1 MLIYN
6 HRKEIEKKRRKEM
19 KYNWLAG
26 KERRT
31 IEEVM
36 KEIESFLYVQGAM
49 VLKELFD
56 KKAMKGSVN
65 IPILLLSKNIF
76 FEENF
81 CDGFVKFLADEY
93 YLYIIIVGTYDFEL
107 IKESLFGKYKFPII
121 AGKVSVVCVKD
132 GE

>member
-1 MLIYN
+1 
-6 HRKEIEKKRRKEM
+6 M

-31 IEEVM
+31 IEKVM

-65 IPILLLSKNIF
+65 IPSLLLSKNIF

-81 CDGFVKFLADEY
+81 CDGFVEFLADEY
-93 YLYIIIVGTYDFEL
+93 YLYITIVGTYDFEL

-121 AGKVSVVCVKD
+121 DGKVSVVCVKD